1 MHSEEG
7 EDQSGYP
14 FVIENLGKKLPYI
27 DSKTMWQA
35 LLTDLSLGTAPPV
48 MATRFH
54 QGLAKVIM
62 AMVEQLFRSGHRI
75 NGLSTVALSGGV
87 FQNRILLEL
96 VKSDLTKKSYRVL
109 THKQVPTNDGG
120 ISLGQAVI
128 SAAGQIEKKERSH
141 VSWHTWA
148 SR

>member
-1 MHSEEG
+1 MNHEARQVRQAARNAVLLAGLSANR
-7 EDQSGYP
+7 P
-14 FVIENLGKKLPYI
+14 AHPLLGGGV
-27 DSKTMWQA
+27 D
-35 LLTDLSLGTAPPV
+35 
-48 MATRFH
+48 RFH
-54 QGLAKVIM
+54 QGLAKVII
-62 AMVEQLFRSGHRI
+62 AMVEQLSSGHD

>member
-1 MHSEEG
+1 
-7 EDQSGYP
+7 
-14 FVIENLGKKLPYI
+14 
-27 DSKTMWQA
+27 MWQA

-54 QGLAKVIM
+54 QGLAKVII
-62 AMVEQLFRSGHRI
+62 AMVEQLSAGHD
-75 NGLSTVALSGGV
+75 NWQSTVALSGGV
-87 FQNRILLEL
+87 FQNKILLEL

-109 THKQVPTNDGG
+109 THRQVPTNDGG